1 MSGWKPGW
9 GPCGGQEIPTSH
21 LASPLLGA
29 SAGEL
34 LSSRGRGGRVWAG
47 HTLQIGAPPFWKRL
61 SFWKKQRDSELE
73 VDQGQGK
80 IFYIYQAVV
89 RLKIK

>member
-1 MSGWKPGW
+1 M
-9 GPCGGQEIPTSH
+9 
-21 LASPLLGA
+21 
-29 SAGEL
+29 
-34 LSSRGRGGRVWAG
+34 WAG

-61 SFWKKQRDSELE
+61 SFWKKLRDSELE